1 MASFSVLSKGWS
13 LAYSSDRSISVHNVA
28 EWVIACCNGMAS
40 EIVVIMLN
48 HVFCNYV
55 PQSHKDAKQCW
66 KHISKRKK
74 VFGLSYDY
82 VKTLHFALR
91 LLGCEFSFWNI
102 KQTDKLMSFASEQTF
117 KFKNRVRFILILTYP
132 CSYRLSC
139 NKHPEPNTL
148 HSN

>member
-1 MASFSVLSKGWS
+1 
-13 LAYSSDRSISVHNVA
+13 
-28 EWVIACCNGMAS
+28 MAS

-91 LLGCEFSFWNI
+91 LLGCEFCF
-102 KQTDKLMSFASEQTF
+102 
-117 KFKNRVRFILILTYP
+117 
-132 CSYRLSC
+132 
-139 NKHPEPNTL
+139 
-148 HSN
+148 